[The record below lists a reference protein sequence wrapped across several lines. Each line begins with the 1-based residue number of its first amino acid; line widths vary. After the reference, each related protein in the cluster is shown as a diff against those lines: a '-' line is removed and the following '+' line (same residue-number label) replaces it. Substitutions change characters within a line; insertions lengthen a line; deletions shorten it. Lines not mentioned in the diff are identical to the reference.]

1 MAHDFLWSP
10 LNTMVFFYE
19 LFGWFEWGIKFYI
32 EHILSNLMWMIYP
45 YGIVRLFLSIFDKA
59 YFWSYVSFLFHVWMV
74 YVFASLEVYYGTD
87 AIRWLD
93 NDYYADPYL
102 KPSLFYLL
110 GISEHEY
117 WDEVE
122 YKPDDTQSDDIP
134 IEEFRSVIAI

>member
-1 MAHDFLWSP
+1 
-10 LNTMVFFYE
+10 
-19 LFGWFEWGIKFYI
+19 
-32 EHILSNLMWMIYP
+32 MWVIYP
-45 YGIVRLFLSIFDKA
+45 YGIVRLFLSIFDKTT
-59 YFWSYVSFLFHVWMV
+59 FWSVSSFVFHVWMV

-102 KPSLFYLL
+102 KPSIFYLL
-110 GISEHEY
+110 GISKHVY

-122 YKPDDTQSDDIP
+122 YAPDDTQSSDIP

>member
-1 MAHDFLWSP
+1 
-10 LNTMVFFYE
+10 MVFFYE

-59 YFWSYVSFLFHVWMV
+59 YLWSYVSFVFHVWLV
-74 YVFASLEVYYGTD
+74 YIFASLEVYYGTD

-110 GISEHEY
+110 GLAKHEY

-122 YKPDDTQSDDIP
+122 Y
-134 IEEFRSVIAI
+134 